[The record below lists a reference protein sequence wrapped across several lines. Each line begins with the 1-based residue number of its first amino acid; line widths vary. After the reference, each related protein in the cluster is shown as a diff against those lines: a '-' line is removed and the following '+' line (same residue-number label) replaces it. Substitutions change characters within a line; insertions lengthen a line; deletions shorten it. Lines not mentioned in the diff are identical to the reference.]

1 MELTEQKLYEA
12 LGVEPE
18 TPAPAE
24 TGGKQPPAATPPGQ
38 EQKTT
43 PSAESGEKAQEPA
56 EPAKAEGEIPSG
68 GPDGH
73 PDPVGPEGEPGA
85 SAEKP
90 GGKPGEMPKE
100 QRREAAAA
108 RRRAEQQAA
117 IDEAVQKAVQEEK
130 GRAKEEMAAFF
141 KRAHLKN
148 TLTGAEITTME
159 EFEDGYGDI
168 MVDSQVLTDDEKW
181 FSLELVL
188 YQGAGSGYERHRHY
202 TIDKT
207 TGKRAELSE
216 FFGEDYVKTVSEEVK
231 AQMRSRME
239 EDENVFYWID
249 YEDVPEW
256 NFESIAEDQDFY
268 VNKDGNVVICFDEYE
283 VAPGYMGCV
292 EFVVEQDMEG

>member
-1 MELTEQKLYEA
+1 MERWKKDYDNITVPEQVKEKMEEA
-12 LGVEPE
+12 VMRARESKKRAKRKRLIRCVGS
-18 TPAPAE
+18 
-24 TGGKQPPAATPPGQ
+24 AAAVFAILLILPNTSR
-38 EQKTT
+38 T
-43 PSAESGEKAQEPA
+43 
-56 EPAKAEGEIPSG
+56 
-68 GPDGH
+68 
-73 PDPVGPEGEPGA
+73 
-85 SAEKP
+85 
-90 GGKPGEMPKE
+90 
-100 QRREAAAA
+100 AAAA
-108 RRRAEQQAA
+108 MQQIPVLGEFFKVVTIREYQVDEDRYQADVKVPEVVPEDTDGISEETSQQARETADA
-117 IDEAVQKAVQEEK
+117 INFDIQKVTDELIEE
-130 GRAKEEMAAFF
+130 F
-141 KRAHLKN
+141 KS
-148 TLTGAEITTME
+148 TME

-268 VNKDGNVVICFDEYE
+268 VNEDGNVVICFDEYE